1 VSNTGRNYFYPMHT
15 IKRHKSLACWLGIA
29 GCLVLLPGRCSKPAD
44 ESFSGISVF
53 VSIPPQ
59 KYFVEKIGGDYCRV
73 QALIPAGASPHTF
86 EPKPRQLAELAKA
99 DCYFSVGVEME
110 RVWLPKLL
118 SIQPALPVIP
128 TDSGIEKVMM
138 EEADGDMGHNGG
150 DGHDHHEG
158 ADPHIWLSPDL
169 VKLQASIIL
178 RALQELDT
186 AHAVAYQEQFDRF
199 MDEIDSLKLRIT
211 GRLRDCGAGKH
222 FMAFHPSWGYF
233 ARAFGLHQI
242 AVEVEGKEPG
252 MRQLGEIVSRARRE
266 GVKSVL
272 VQPGFSAKTA
282 SVIAHQ
288 IGGRTLVADPL
299 AEDWAENLER
309 VAEVLCSQ

>member
-1 VSNTGRNYFYPMHT
+1 MQKINRYT
-15 IKRHKSLACWLGIA
+15 ILTFCLSIA
-29 GCLVLLPGRCSKPAD
+29 GCFVLLINRCSKPAV

-73 QALIPAGASPHTF
+73 QTLIPAGASPHTF

-110 RVWLPKLL
+110 RVWLPKLR

-128 TDSGIEKVMM
+128 TDSGIDKIMM
-138 EEADGDMGHNGG
+138 EEADGAS
-150 DGHDHHEG
+150 GHDEAERHHHEG

-169 VKLQASIIL
+169 VKMQASTIL
-178 RALQELDT
+178 RALQNLDT
-186 AHAVAYQEQFDRF
+186 LHAAAYQNQFEQF
-199 MDEIDSLKLRIT
+199 MQEIDSLKQRTT
-211 GRLRDCGAGKH
+211 GRLHDCGAGEH

-233 ARAFGLHQI
+233 AQAFGLHQI
-242 AVEVEGKEPG
+242 AIEVEGKEPG
-252 MRQLGEIVSRARRE
+252 MRQLSEIVSRARRK
-266 GVKSVL
+266 GIRAVL
-272 VQPGFSAKTA
+272 VQPQFSAKTA
-282 SVIAHQ
+282 SVIAQ
-288 IGGRTLVADPL
+288 RIGGRTLVADPL
-299 AEDWAENLER
+299 AEDWAENLKR